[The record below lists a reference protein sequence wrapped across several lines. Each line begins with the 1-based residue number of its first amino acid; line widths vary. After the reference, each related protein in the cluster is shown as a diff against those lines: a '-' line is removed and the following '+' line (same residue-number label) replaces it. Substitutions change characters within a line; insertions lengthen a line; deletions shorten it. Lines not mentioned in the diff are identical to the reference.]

1 MIVETRPAEPAPATD
16 EPATGPPPVSPPSSR
31 AARVLDGALAG
42 LDAALVACVALSL
55 LYLLTGGVHLG
66 VVSVRR
72 LSKPLLVLLVLAAT
86 RAAVPRTS
94 WLGARLAAARRT
106 LAALAAR
113 ADARTPWAAA
123 AGNAAYAVA
132 LVHGILKAATFLAN
146 VVFLPA
152 RERPFAMPFG
162 ASRLAETFA
171 AWDSGW
177 YFDIARRGYYFR
189 EGGQSSIA
197 FFPLYPMLV
206 RALAW
211 PFGGSDRALWT
222 AGIAISIACFW
233 LALVVLHRFTER
245 TFGDRESARRTVL
258 YVAVFPFSYFLT
270 QVYTESLFLLLAVS
284 AVACAASARWP
295 AAGVLGALV
304 ALTRPNGVLIAV
316 PLGLMALAG
325 GVRRPGFP
333 RRAAAVALVPAGL
346 GLFCAYAAR
355 LTGDPLAWLHAQD
368 QWGYTVGNRP
378 WVELMRLLDGIGTHG
393 LHDYFFSDPL
403 APYYFL
409 HGAVALTFVGLLPSV
424 FTRVSP
430 ALGAWVAVSLYV
442 PLTGNAL
449 EGVGRYAATLFPV
462 FMLLGRATSQ
472 RWHETILV
480 GSALVLSVLSAMF
493 VKLFPVY

>member
-1 MIVETRPAEPAPATD
+1 MIVETRPAESAPAAVPATD
-16 EPATGPPPVSPPSSR
+16 RPPPAAPAAG
-31 AARVLDGALAG
+31 AARVIGTSLAA
-42 LDAALVACVALSL
+42 LDAAIVACAALAL
-55 LYLLTGGVHLG
+55 AYLLTGAVHLG
-66 VVSVRR
+66 VLSVRR
-72 LSKPLLVLLVLAAT
+72 LSKPLLVLLVLAAL

-94 WLGARLAAARRT
+94 WLPARIGAARRA

-123 AGNAAYAVA
+123 AGNAAFAVVA
-132 LVHGILKAATFLAN
+132 VHGALKLASFLAN
-146 VVFLPA
+146 VVFPPA
-152 RERPFAMPFG
+152 RARPFDMPFD
-162 ASRLAETFA
+162 APRLAETFA

-177 YFDIARRGYYFR
+177 YFDIARRGYYFHA
-189 EGGQSSIA
+189 GGQSSIA

-211 PFGGSDRALWT
+211 PFGGTDRALWT
-222 AGIAISIACFW
+222 AGILLSVACFW
-233 LALVVLHRFTER
+233 LALAVLHRFTER
-245 TFGDRESARRTVL
+245 AFGDREAARRTIL
-258 YVAVFPFSYFLT
+258 YAAVFPFSYFLT

-284 AVACAASARWP
+284 SIACAAASRWA

-325 GVRRPGFP
+325 GNRRPSFP
-333 RRAAAVALVPAGL
+333 SRAAAVALVPAGL

-355 LTGDPLAWLHAQD
+355 LTGDPLAWLHAQEE
-368 QWGYTVGNRP
+368 WAYTVGNRP
-378 WVELMRLLDGIGTHG
+378 WVELMRLIDGIAAHG
-393 LHDYFFSDPL
+393 LHGYFFSDPL

-409 HGAVALTFVGLLPSV
+409 HGAVALSFVALTPSV

-449 EGVGRYAATLFPV
+449 EGIGRYASTLFPV
-462 FMLLGRATSQ
+462 FMLLGRATSR
-472 RWHETILV
+472 RWHEAVLV

-493 VKLFPVY
+493 VKFFPVY

>member
-1 MIVETRPAEPAPATD
+1 MR
-16 EPATGPPPVSPPSSR
+16 S
-31 AARVLDGALAG
+31 
-42 LDAALVACVALSL
+42 SL
-55 LYLLTGGVHLG
+55 LRLLTGEREICL
-66 VVSVRR
+66 
-72 LSKPLLVLLVLAAT
+72 T
-86 RAAVPRTS
+86 RAVP
-94 WLGARLAAARRT
+94 
-106 LAALAAR
+106 
-113 ADARTPWAAA
+113 TPDE
-123 AGNAAYAVA
+123 
-132 LVHGILKAATFLAN
+132 L
-146 VVFLPA
+146 
-152 RERPFAMPFG
+152 REKFAQI
-162 ASRLAETFA
+162 FA

-211 PFGGSDRALWT
+211 PFGGTDRALWT
-222 AGIAISIACFW
+222 AGIAISVACFW
-233 LALVVLHRFTER
+233 LALAVLHRFTER
-245 TFGDRESARRTVL
+245 TFGDREAARRTVL

-270 QVYTESLFLLLAVS
+270 QVYTESLFLLLAVA
-284 AVACAASARWP
+284 AVACAASSRWT

-325 GVRRPGFP
+325 GVRCPAFLG
-333 RRAAAVALVPAGL
+333 RAAAIALVPAGL

-378 WVELMRLLDGIGTHG
+378 WVELMRLLDGIGAHG
-393 LHDYFFSDPL
+393 LYGYFFSDPL

-409 HGAVALTFVGLLPSV
+409 HGAVALAFVGLAPSV

-449 EGVGRYAATLFPV
+449 EGIGRYAATLFPV
-462 FMLLGRATSQ
+462 FMLLGRVTSR
-472 RWHETILV
+472 RWHEAILV

-493 VKLFPVY
+493 VKLFPIY

>member
-1 MIVETRPAEPAPATD
+1 MIVETRPAEPAPAAVLATD
-16 EPATGPPPVSPPSSR
+16 PPSL
-31 AARVLDGALAG
+31 AARRALRVKDASLAVLDAVIVACAALA
-42 LDAALVACVALSL
+42 LAYLV
-55 LYLLTGGVHLG
+55 TGGIDLG
-66 VVSVRR
+66 VLSVRR
-72 LSKPLLVLLVLAAT
+72 LSKPLLVLLVLAAL

-94 WLGARLAAARRT
+94 WLPARIGAARRGLT
-106 LAALAAR
+106 ALAAR

-123 AGNAAYAVA
+123 AGNAAFAVVV
-132 LVHGILKAATFLAN
+132 VHGFLKAASFLAN
-146 VVFLPA
+146 VVFLAA

-211 PFGGSDRALWT
+211 PFGGTDRALWT
-222 AGIAISIACFW
+222 AGIAISVACFG
-233 LALVVLHRFTER
+233 LALAVLHRFTEQ
-245 TFGDRESARRTVL
+245 TFGDREAARRTVL

-284 AVACAASARWP
+284 AVACAASSRWA

-325 GVRRPGFP
+325 GIRRPAFAG
-333 RRAAAVALVPAGL
+333 RAAAVALGPAGL
-346 GLFCAYAAR
+346 GLFCAYVAR
-355 LTGDPLAWLHAQD
+355 LTGDPLAWLHAQS

-378 WVELMRLLDGIGTHG
+378 WVELMRLLDGIGAHG

-409 HGAVALTFVGLLPSV
+409 HGAVALTFVALAPSV

-449 EGVGRYAATLFPV
+449 EGIGRYASTLFPV
-462 FMLLGRATSQ
+462 FMLLGRATSR
-472 RWHETILV
+472 RWHEAVLV
-480 GSALVLSVLSAMF
+480 GSALVLSVLAAMF